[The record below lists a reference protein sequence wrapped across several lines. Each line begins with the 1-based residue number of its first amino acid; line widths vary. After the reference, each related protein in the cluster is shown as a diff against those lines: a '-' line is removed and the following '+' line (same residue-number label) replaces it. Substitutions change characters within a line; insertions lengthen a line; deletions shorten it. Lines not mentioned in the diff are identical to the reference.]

1 MNIVIATWYPF
12 VKCDIKRFMKILII
26 IAVLCLPVV
35 GHAQSTGEVTK
46 LPIPRFVSLRG
57 DKVYARTGPGTRY
70 PVKWVYQRKNLPV
83 EIVNEF
89 DTWRKVRD
97 VDGEEGWIHQSLLS
111 GKRYVSVNAS
121 ASIPLYQDRNDAAR
135 VVALVES
142 ESIFRVNECDNG
154 WCFLSKTD
162 YEGWIAYNSLWGIY
176 EGEQIE

>member
-1 MNIVIATWYPF
+1 ML
-12 VKCDIKRFMKILII
+12 LII
-26 IAVLCLPVV
+26 SILLLPIA
-35 GHAQSTGEVTK
+35 GRSQSVGEVTK
-46 LPIPRFVSLRG
+46 LPLPRFVSLRG

-111 GKRYVSVNAS
+111 GKRHVSVHAN
-121 ASIPLYQDRNDAAR
+121 ASIPLYQDHNDAAR
-135 VVALVES
+135 VVALVETGTILS
-142 ESIFRVNECDNG
+142 VDECNG
-154 WCFLSKTD
+154 QWCLLSKTG
-162 YEGWIAYNSLWGIY
+162 YHGWIAYNSLWGIY